1 MATKDGGLVARS
13 VREALGTLVS
23 PQLYTQL
30 VARALSSAHLSEIP
44 EHGRAVAHWIQGPL
58 YREVESSVGADAA
71 ELVAEQLAPV
81 IQHVAASRTPAPQG
95 GSDRAAPAKASSDRA
110 AVRSAP
116 YVRVASDRVQ
126 PRVVSD
132 RANARVGSDRANQRV
147 PSGSANQRVPSDRA
161 DPRAPSDRANRRS
174 DKNPFQSDIP
184 TGLMS
189 APPRRHPAETTR
201 TQLTPA
207 QLEAMNQAGHTARP
221 AAPDP
226 HELRRV
232 LVASTA
238 RPAIDSL
245 QGYLQGTARVASVS
259 DLVGLLD
266 ALDDKT
272 LRDPIVLLDCKRPT
286 VHVTS
291 IAAIGE
297 DLPAGTTIV
306 LWGVSDDTWNQL
318 DRDRVP
324 SCRWV
329 RCSHEATPGDI
340 GSLVSMLLSQS

>member
-44 EHGRAVAHWIQGPL
+44 EQGRAVAHWIQGAL
-58 YREVESSVGADAA
+58 LREIENAVGADAA
-71 ELVAEQLAPV
+71 ELVAQQLGPV
-81 IQHVAASRTPAPQG
+81 IAHVASEGKPSLPNRP
-95 GSDRAAPAKASSDRA
+95 GSDRTTKPSSDRA
-110 AVRSAP
+110 GVRSAP

-126 PRVVSD
+126 PRAS
-132 RANARVGSDRANQRV
+132 SERANQRV
-147 PSGSANQRVPSDRA
+147 PSNRDNPRVPSERA
-161 DPRAPSDRANRRS
+161 QRPASDRSGARRS
-174 DKNPFQSDIP
+174 PFGSEVP
-184 TGLMS
+184 TGVIS
-189 APPRRHPAETTR
+189 APPRRNSAETTR
-201 TQLTPA
+201 TQLTA
-207 QLEAMNQAGHTARP
+207 EQLAEMNRAGHTARP
-221 AAPDP
+221 AAPNPEDQ
-226 HELRRV
+226 ELRRV
-232 LVASTA
+232 LVASNA
-238 RPAIDSL
+238 RAAVDAL
-245 QGYLQGTARVASVS
+245 QGYLHGTASVAMVA

-272 LRDPIVLLDCKRPT
+272 LRDVIVLLDCQRPT

-324 SCRWV
+324 SCKWV
-329 RCSHEATPGDI
+329 RCSHEATPGDV
-340 GSLVSMLLSQS
+340 GSLVSMLIAR